1 MVGIIPDCG
10 CGSLGSPGVEEQ
22 VPGARGRVPRDGTSQ
37 EVNRKTSLWNT
48 KLSVLLRTKEKKKEN
63 FTTNCSKSQMQIMMK
78 KFKQKIKM

>member
-63 FTTNCSKSQMQIMMK
+63 FTTNCSKS
-78 KFKQKIKM
+78 